1 MSYVNLEVSEM
12 EKKSYLVPS
21 LIVRKITAVALL
33 ASQSMEVISGDEYVV
48 DDDND
53 VFSKDIETSD
63 VWED

>member
-1 MSYVNLEVSEM
+1 MDEKKM

-21 LIVRKITAVALL
+21 LIVRKITAVGLL
-33 ASQSMEVISGDEYVV
+33 ASLSMEVNSGDEYVV